1 MVSSTSTSC
10 LCLLGRVVPLAL
22 ALLNISHPDF
32 AVVDQL
38 SRLTH
43 DADAEVAQNAI
54 MVSSRAAS

>member
-1 MVSSTSTSC
+1 M
-10 LCLLGRVVPLAL
+10 PLAL

-43 DADAEVAQNAI
+43 DSDAEVAQAAI
-54 MVSSRAAS
+54 MVRLWGVGVGMLA